1 MQSSIFK
8 WLISILFVPLCLI
21 GKINAEEVQSYYG
34 VYDTEQKNIGVP
46 AKSLQGPFIESWVRP
61 SKASKPYHIAILVPQ
76 LIDTWQAF
84 STGAMKEANK
94 LGVKADLY
102 STASYLN
109 FGDQREQLNSMTS
122 DRFNGVIL
130 GSISYSKM
138 DQTVEK
144 VTNQGIPVVAM
155 GNDVLAKTI
164 SAKSLVSFYDMGYMI
179 GKYVINDAKGKIVNV
194 AMFPGPKGAGWSV
207 DSLKGF
213 KAAINENQTDNN
225 IHIVNEGVL
234 MWGDTREI
242 MQNRLLNLVLNKHK
256 GISYVIGNAVAANLA
271 ANLVGE
277 NNVNHPKLKV
287 LSTYINPAVYDSIL
301 NNKITAA
308 ACDFPVRQGE
318 YAVDLLLRILEGAK
332 PGEGKTPFR
341 VGPVIEMVT
350 HKNIA
355 MYSFESIFGQK
366 NFKLN
371 LSN

>member
-8 WLISILFVPLCLI
+8 WLIFILFVPLCLI

-34 VYDTEQKNIGVP
+34 VYDIEQKNIGVH
-46 AKSLQGPFIESWVRP
+46 AKSLQGPFIEPWIRP

-84 STGAMKEANK
+84 STGAMKEANT
-94 LGVKADLY
+94 LGVKATLF
-102 STASYLN
+102 STASYLK
-109 FGDQREQLNSMTS
+109 FGDQRAQLNSITS

-179 GKYVINDAKGKIVNV
+179 GKYVINDAKGKTVNV
-194 AMFPGPKGAGWSV
+194 AMFPGPKGAGWSA
-207 DSLKGF
+207 DSLQGF
-213 KAAINENQTDNN
+213 KAAINKDQAAN

-234 MWGDTREI
+234 MWGDTRAI

-271 ANLVGE
+271 VDLVGK
-277 NNVNHPKLKV
+277 NNVNHPTLKI

-301 NNKITAA
+301 NNKIAAA
-308 ACDFPVRQGE
+308 ACDFPVRQGQ
-318 YAVDLLLRILEGAK
+318 YAVDLLLRILEGEI
-332 PGEGKTPFR
+332 PSEGEIPFR
-341 VGPVIEMVT
+341 VGPLIEMVT
-350 HKNIA
+350 RKNIS
-355 MYSFESIFGQK
+355 MHSFESIFGQK

-371 LSN
+371 VSN